1 MNPKNK
7 KQVNKHWT
15 KKQNQEAKEPE
26 TEVTQSTTVEQASIE
41 VEKTTPREHE
51 KKEDHNEEHFESPED
66 ESIEEH
72 AQVNKSIR
80 SIKSERSESGK
91 HLTNVSVDQSQD
103 RIVIEDEIKSKK
115 EETLNLNINS
125 HRSESQSEV
134 KPQSNNV
141 SRKMSQNDTKSPSRK
156 VTEEKIVSV
165 EEKVITPRKTTNE
178 ELTGSDKI
186 IVGLGS
192 DKKSSRKITE
202 EKVEKVETE
211 EKPAS
216 RKITEEK
223 LEKVEVEQKSV
234 SRKVTEEK
242 LEKPVSRKV
251 TEEKLEK
258 SVSRK
263 VTEEKLEK
271 PVSRKVTEEKLE
283 KPVSRKVTEEK
294 LETKTLKVEI
304 ETSHSTEKIEV
315 VKCDESNNI
324 KIEEIPVVET
334 IKEEVKINLTSE
346 PEKHDHESPKVETQS
361 EVPAQPEIIN
371 DPLHEPTEPE
381 KPKEPEV
388 DLIEQEM
395 KKTLLSITALKDEGN
410 RLFKN
415 GEFEKS
421 EEIYKKGVDEV
432 ELYILNNKMSYEEF
446 IVNPK
451 YAETFSD
458 INKQRK
464 FLFSNMANAL
474 QKQKKYM
481 DVIRIDQFVRNNIK
495 TYL

>member
-1 MNPKNK
+1 L
-7 KQVNKHWT
+7 
-15 KKQNQEAKEPE
+15 
-26 TEVTQSTTVEQASIE
+26 
-41 VEKTTPREHE
+41 R
-51 KKEDHNEEHFESPED
+51 
-66 ESIEEH
+66 
-72 AQVNKSIR
+72 
-80 SIKSERSESGK
+80 
-91 HLTNVSVDQSQD
+91 
-103 RIVIEDEIKSKK
+103 
-115 EETLNLNINS
+115 
-125 HRSESQSEV
+125 
-134 KPQSNNV
+134 
-141 SRKMSQNDTKSPSRK
+141 
-156 VTEEKIVSV
+156 
-165 EEKVITPRKTTNE
+165 
-178 ELTGSDKI
+178 
-186 IVGLGS
+186 
-192 DKKSSRKITE
+192 
-202 EKVEKVETE
+202 
-211 EKPAS
+211 
-216 RKITEEK
+216 
-223 LEKVEVEQKSV
+223 VEQKSV

-495 TYL
+495 TYLYKYLLTSYRLFQISIPILTKAIFV